1 MINSVGPSLHE
12 LHEGLG
18 DHVEE
23 VEGVDEVGE
32 AHGLLHPA
40 HQQVAGVHR
49 QVAQRVVTLPL
60 VD

>member
-1 MINSVGPSLHE
+1 MINSVGPLLHE

-23 VEGVDEVGE
+23 MQGVDEVGE

-40 HQQVAGVHR
+40 HQQVAGVHG
-49 QVAQRVVTLPL
+49 
-60 VD
+60 